1 VTLFGN
7 MVHAIEVVDVAQS
20 PLGWA
25 LLAARLLSYISAIT
39 VVVLGVRHRQH
50 FSSGARTLSPAIR
63 IAMGVL
69 AFSAVAVLVLKA
81 SYDAGRSW
89 SDLFDAAVLSDAATS
104 PVGMVTAIQVLV
116 VLSWLFLAR
125 ASQHSQLQRGLLLMS
140 AVVLFTTFVADAAGL
155 TTRSDDYQKF
165 SVTLVEADVVAEFTV
180 APTRIGAAE
189 VHLYFS
195 PPSGML
201 SPLKNVSL
209 TFLPETANSAVEVDL
224 IVAGPNHWL
233 GIADFT
239 TSGQHVM
246 TVQAVT
252 ATDTAVQYTTKVLIN
267 P

>member
-1 VTLFGN
+1 MLLDN
-7 MVHAIEVVDVAQS
+7 MVHAVEVIDSAQS

-39 VVVLGVRHRQH
+39 VVVLGVRRRHL
-50 FSSGARTLSPAIR
+50 SSGARTLSLAIR
-63 IAMGVL
+63 VAMGML

-89 SDLFDAAVLSDAATS
+89 SDLFDSVVLSDAVTS
-104 PVGMVTAIQVLV
+104 PVGMVAAVQVLV
-116 VLSWLFLAR
+116 VLAWVRLAQVSR
-125 ASQHSQLQRGLLLMS
+125 HNQLQRGVLLMS
-140 AVVLFTTFVADAAGL
+140 VVVLFTTFVADGAGL

-165 SVTLVEADVVAEFTV
+165 SITLVEADVVAEFTV
-180 APTRIGAAE
+180 APTRVGAAE

-209 TFLPETANSAVEVDL
+209 TFIAETANSAVEVDL

-239 TSGQHVM
+239 TSGQHTM

-252 ATDTAVQYTTKVLIN
+252 ATNIAVEYTTKILIN